1 MATITADTEQI
12 RAHHRSIRRLGSWTT
27 ARCFDVRASRGSIL
41 LDLLLPEIEPGEI
54 TVDLDIDRATVILLV
69 PDGAQI
75 DDSDLRRVGRGRIKD
90 WTGVGSPDGRTIRLT
105 GEMRNAE
112 VRIHRGGIAILRLLL
127 ARGSRNDVRRARK
140 QGRI

>member
-12 RAHHRSIRRLGSWTT
+12 RVHHRSIRRLGSWTT
-27 ARCFDVRASRGSIL
+27 ARRFDVRASRGSIL

-127 ARGSRNDVRRARK
+127 SRGSRNDVRRAHK